1 MFLKKVVSW
10 ISENPPDENSNEIIE
25 EGFEK
30 SLHESTETDDNWS
43 STRAEIST
51 IGQSFAEQNEI
62 TDVQRSNKEKAEN
75 GDNGSVSLTI
85 FNDKTDDTEA
95 EAKRENT
102 GGNHFMQERLS
113 LIKKSVANGDAVI
126 EKENCDIS
134 AKLNSVFNDESQ
146 PTFLKQVP
154 NSENHTIS
162 NSRSSRSIFT
172 QTEEKCDKQ
181 CDSIVME
188 TFNNCSSVGVSEHL
202 EKNEVFPVSIS
213 SLDNYATKHR
223 SRNSESFYGTLFVV
237 GCSKVLPN
245 HLADKMNT
253 KYTLLKRSSAS
264 GLIEANSFV
273 TSDVKESLSAT
284 LTQHVILYPSDNH
297 RSLVVTFKHDSLSDL
312 FQIGRY
318 EKHPIDFSVYDISP
332 LNKARNGVSRF
343 ACRISVR
350 RDENHEAKIYA
361 GAFDSSGVISVGAS
375 GLAHD
380 YCGKM
385 DGFTTNGVLIY
396 KPNKMFSSN
405 WREVSVSGYI
415 YPVRSAK
422 MDASKRAR
430 ILEESNILVD
440 GTLIDLCGVTLI
452 WRTPEGLKRTPTEYY
467 LNHLQSTLHKH
478 TPESLPLPR
487 NSRMIVSQV
496 EPSVKKCYVFL
507 ACGHVTAFSKL
518 PNDHAKGLHC
528 PYCSAFG
535 PVKEFTV
542 GTEPG
547 FYFHEEA
554 PSYAAFKPCGH
565 VATQKTVEF
574 WSGVQIPDHRNIQRS
589 LCPFCGQNLNFITKH
604 VRLTLPI
611 I

>member
-10 ISENPPDENSNEIIE
+10 ISENPPDENSNEITK

-30 SLHESTETDDNWS
+30 SLNKSTEATKTDDNWS
-43 STRAEIST
+43 STRTEMST
-51 IGQSFAEQNEI
+51 IGESFAEQNEI
-62 TDVQRSNKEKAEN
+62 IDIQRSNKEKAKN
-75 GDNGSVSLTI
+75 DDNGSVSLTI
-85 FNDKTDDTEA
+85 SNDKTDNTET
-95 EAKRENT
+95 ETNRENT
-102 GGNHFMQERLS
+102 GCNHFMQERL
-113 LIKKSVANGDAVI
+113 LIRKSVVNGDAVI
-126 EKENCDIS
+126 EKENTDIS
-134 AKLNSVFNDESQ
+134 AKLNSVFNYELQ
-146 PTFLKQVP
+146 PSFLKEVR
-154 NSENHTIS
+154 NSENHTTS
-162 NSRSSRSIFT
+162 NSRPSRSIFT
-172 QTEEKCDKQ
+172 QNENKCDEQ
-181 CDSIVME
+181 CDNMVME
-188 TFNNCSSVGVSEHL
+188 TFNKYSSVGVSEHL

-213 SLDNYATKHR
+213 SLDNYAAKHR
-223 SRNSESFYGTLFVV
+223 PESFYGTLFVV

-253 KYTLLKRSSAS
+253 KYTLRKRSKAS

-273 TSDVKESLSAT
+273 TSADVKESFSAT
-284 LTQHVILYPSDNH
+284 PTKHVILYPSDNH
-297 RSLVVTFKHDSLSDL
+297 RSLVVTFKHDPLSDL

-350 RDENHEAKIYA
+350 RDENHEARIYA
-361 GAFDSSGVISVGAS
+361 GAFDSSGTIFV

-396 KPNKMFSSN
+396 KPNEILPSN

-415 YPVRSAK
+415 YPMRSAK
-422 MDASKRAR
+422 IDVSKRAR
-430 ILEESNILVD
+430 ILTESNILVD

-478 TPESLPLPR
+478 TPESVLLPR

-496 EPSVKKCYVFL
+496 ERAVKKCYVFL
-507 ACGHVTAFSKL
+507 ACGHVTGLAFSKL
-518 PNDHAKGLHC
+518 PDDYANGLRC
-528 PYCSAFG
+528 PDCKAFG
-535 PVKEFTV
+535 PIKEFTV

-547 FYFHEEA
+547 FYFDEEA

-574 WSGVQIPDHRNIQRS
+574 WSGVQIPNHRNIQRS
-589 LCPFCGQNLNFITKH
+589 ICPFCGQNLNFITKY
-604 VRLTLPI
+604 VRLALPI